1 MADRLGGLKVARKV
15 VQMADRLEDLK
26 VARTE
31 DRSVGRW
38 AVLTADRLGGLKK
51 ARMED
56 RLEAQMED
64 RLEARTEDRSAG
76 QWEGRME
83 AQTVDHLRDQREQ
96 MEAWPEGLAPRR
108 QERVSAVLQARS
120 LAPLASA

>member
-1 MADRLGGLKVARKV
+1 MADRLEDLKVARRV

-38 AVLTADRLGGLKK
+38 AVLTADRLGGLK
-51 ARMED
+51 
-56 RLEAQMED
+56 EALMAD
-64 RLEARTEDRSAG
+64 RLEARTEDRSVG

-83 AQTVDHLRDQREQ
+83 AQTGDHLREQ
-96 MEAWPEGLAPRR
+96 MEAWPEGLVPRR
-108 QERVSAVLQARS
+108 QERVSAALQVRS
-120 LAPLASA
+120 QAPLASA

>member
-1 MADRLGGLKVARKV
+1 MADRLEDLKVARRV

-38 AVLTADRLGGLKK
+38 AVRRRTAWGLKEALMADRLRPGRRPLG
-51 ARMED
+51 
-56 RLEAQMED
+56 
-64 RLEARTEDRSAG
+64 G

-96 MEAWPEGLAPRR
+96 MEAWPEGLVPRR
-108 QERVSAVLQARS
+108 QERVSAALQVRS
-120 LAPLASA
+120 QAPLASA